1 MVPRDRATSTS
12 EYSDTV
18 HRRSSSPGRL
28 AGAAGF
34 NDGSS
39 SDDPVVDSGLQK
51 LEDDRGDVLGNPHG
65 LTWVQTAALLS
76 TEYIS
81 LAILSFPWSYSYL
94 GLVGGILVTLVAQ
107 AIVVYTSIILWKFC
121 LQNPGVK
128 HICDIGQILFG
139 GNAIFYEL
147 TTVGLVLNNL
157 FIMALHCL
165 TGSIM
170 LNTLSGHT
178 LCTVGFA
185 GLIGLACAICT
196 LPRQF
201 SQLSW
206 LGWMSAIFMFISVLL
221 AMIFAGI
228 QGTPNGYTATG
239 GSVRVLAGAST
250 PDFISQFNAMLNIT
264 YTLIGQIT
272 LPSFIAD
279 MKNPRDFPKA
289 LYLVSIVELVLM
301 IFAGTVMYCYFGQ
314 YTVAPAIGAL
324 KEPFAKIAYGM
335 AFPAVIVIGVL
346 YASVLAQ
353 FLYLRFTRGTRDA
366 PDAPARGNTARGWA
380 IWVSIVFG
388 TWAIG
393 FVIAEVIPFFSDLL
407 SVLSSA
413 FDSWFGFIFWGVA
426 FFHINP
432 EARFWIAT
440 FVPVSLGGEYLRLS
454 AKRSIALGTTPNLGR
469 GGPADAE
476 KEQGGVQSRAPRDDK
491 DDVTVYA
498 DAPAPPISWRTK
510 LESLFNV
517 LIIGLGIMILVVGI
531 WCSVASIIRSYRAG
545 TVGRPFTCANNGV
558 V

>member
-1 MVPRDRATSTS
+1 M
-12 EYSDTV
+12 
-18 HRRSSSPGRL
+18 
-28 AGAAGF
+28 
-34 NDGSS
+34 
-39 SDDPVVDSGLQK
+39 
-51 LEDDRGDVLGNPHG
+51 
-65 LTWVQTAALLS
+65 
-76 TEYIS
+76 
-81 LAILSFPWSYSYL
+81 
-94 GLVGGILVTLVAQ
+94 
-107 AIVVYTSIILWKFC
+107 
-121 LQNPGVK
+121 
-128 HICDIGQILFG
+128 
-139 GNAIFYEL
+139 
-147 TTVGLVLNNL
+147 VGLILNNL

-178 LCTVGFA
+178 LCTIGFA
-185 GLIGLACAICT
+185 GLIGLSCAICT

-228 QGTPNGYTATG
+228 QGTPNGYSAADG
-239 GSVRVLAGAST
+239 PVRVLAGAST

-279 MKNPRDFPKA
+279 MKNPKDFPKA

-353 FLYLRFTRGTRDA
+353 FLYLRITRGTRDA
-366 PDAPARGNTARGWA
+366 PDAPARGNTLRGWV

-388 TWAIG
+388 TWSIG

-413 FDSWFGFIFWGVA
+413 FDSWFGFIFWGIA
-426 FFHINP
+426 FFHIDPKARYWISGLIPASIGGRRLRSSAQRSLAFGTGVAGAQSGDLEKVAAGTDGRGKTEADGERDSATLHP
-432 EARFWIAT
+432 EIDDT
-440 FVPVSLGGEYLRLS
+440 VHTVSL
-454 AKRSIALGTTPNLGR
+454 
-469 GGPADAE
+469 
-476 KEQGGVQSRAPRDDK
+476 
-491 DDVTVYA
+491 
-498 DAPAPPISWRTK
+498 WTK
-510 LESLFNV
+510 LESMLNV
-517 LIIGLGIMILVVGI
+517 LIICIGVMILVVGI

-545 TVGRPFTCANNGV
+545 TVGRPFTCADNGV